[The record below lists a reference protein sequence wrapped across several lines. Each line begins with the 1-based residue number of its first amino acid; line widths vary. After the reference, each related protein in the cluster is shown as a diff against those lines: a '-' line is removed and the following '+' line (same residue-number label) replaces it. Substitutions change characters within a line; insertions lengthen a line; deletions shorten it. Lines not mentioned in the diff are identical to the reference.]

1 MTNDR
6 AASLLFLLAG
16 IYGLYFSLRLPMGK
30 WNEPGSGVF
39 PLALSVL
46 LLISGVSWFISG
58 KPKAGEKGEGEKV
71 DGYAIIKKQATPLK
85 IIGLTALFILTFNRI
100 GYLVTSSL
108 YIFLLL
114 LWVSRYRFIVSIGLA
129 VPIGVGSWYFF
140 EKILSVP
147 LPQGILSF

>member
-6 AASLLFLLAG
+6 AASVLFLFTG
-16 IYGLYFSLRLPMGK
+16 IYGLYFSLQLPMGR

-39 PLALSVL
+39 PLALSIL
-46 LLISGVSWFISG
+46 LLISGGSWFISG
-58 KPKAGEKGEGEKV
+58 RRKAGEKGKGNRG
-71 DGYAIIKKQATPLK
+71 DGYASIKKLATPLK
-85 IIGLTALFILTFNRI
+85 IVGLTLLFILAFSRA

-108 YIFLLL
+108 YIFILL
-114 LWVSRYRFIVSIGLA
+114 LWVSRYRIIVSIGLA
-129 VPIGVGSWYFF
+129 LAIGAGSSYFF